1 MSPGDTTRSNAFDE
15 NGRAAGVLNQ
25 WAEALTQVLDSMTD
39 QQPRVVWQ
47 AVGGTAAAVAS
58 GEYPYLWWE
67 HPFSA
72 AAGAVAWIG
81 SPQPTWEH
89 VGTLTLKA
97 AGLDTVASSEA
108 QNTWFEIVGQSL
120 SAMARS
126 IGALLGR
133 EVTCGTG
140 TERKEAPESTEWAS
154 VSLTFADGAQP
165 ALLVALSPILLTLI
179 AGPPPA
185 DPVPAAPAPADEQ
198 SSEAGQLAL
207 NSRTIGLLLDVDLP
221 VSISFGKTR
230 LPMKEVLKL
239 TTGSIVELN
248 RDVNDPVEVLVN
260 QRLIARGE
268 VVVVEGNY
276 GVKIQEIASRNERLR
291 SIP

>member
-1 MSPGDTTRSNAFDE
+1 MSPGDTTRSNAFDF

-39 QQPRVVWQ
+39 RQPQVAWR
-47 AVGGTAAAVAS
+47 AIGGTVADVAS

-140 TERKEAPESTEWAS
+140 TERKEAPVSTEWAS
-154 VSLTFADGAQP
+154 VSLTFADGVQP
-165 ALLVALSPILLTLI
+165 ALLVSLSPVLLSLI
-179 AGPPPA
+179 AAPPPVERA
-185 DPVPAAPAPADEQ
+185 PVAPAPAEN

-239 TTGSIVELN
+239 TTGSIVELD

>member
-1 MSPGDTTRSNAFDE
+1 MSQGEKARTHALDAS
-15 NGRAAGVLNQ
+15 GRAASVLDQ
-25 WAEALTQVLDSMTD
+25 WAEALAQVLDSMTD
-39 QQPRVVWQ
+39 QHPQVTWQ
-47 AVGGTAAAVAS
+47 AVSGAVAAVAS
-58 GEYPYLWWE
+58 GEEPYLWWE

-72 AAGAVAWIG
+72 AAGALAWVG
-81 SPQPTWEH
+81 SPRPTWEH

-108 QNTWFEIVGQSL
+108 QNTWFEILGQSL

-126 IGALLGR
+126 IGGLLGR
-133 EVTCGTG
+133 EVTCGAG
-140 TERKEAPESTEWAS
+140 AEREAAPESAEWAS
-154 VSLTFADGAQP
+154 VALTFADGAQP
-165 ALLVALSPILLTLI
+165 PLLVALSPILLSLI
-179 AGPPPA
+179 AAPPPA
-185 DPVPAAPAPADEQ
+185 EPAQAEPAPAEY

-239 TTGSIVELN
+239 TTGSIVELD

>member
-1 MSPGDTTRSNAFDE
+1 MSPGDKLRITALE
-15 NGRAAGVLNQ
+15 ANGRAAGVLNQ
-25 WAEALTQVLDSMTD
+25 WAESLAQVLDSMTD
-39 QQPRVVWQ
+39 QKPQVTWQ
-47 AVGGTAAAVAS
+47 AVAGTAAEVAS

-72 AAGAVAWIG
+72 APGAVAWIG

-108 QNTWFEIVGQSL
+108 QNTWFEIIGQSL

-126 IGALLGR
+126 IGGLLGR
-133 EVTCGTG
+133 EVTCGNG
-140 TERKEAPESTEWAS
+140 GEREGAPESTEWAS
-154 VSLTFADGAQP
+154 VSLAFADGVLP
-165 ALLVALSPILLTLI
+165 ALLVALSPTLLSLI
-179 AGPPPA
+179 AAPPPA
-185 DPVPAAPAPADEQ
+185 EPAAAPAPAEVA
-198 SSEAGQLAL
+198 SEAGQLAL

-239 TTGSIVELN
+239 TTGSIVELD

>member
-1 MSPGDTTRSNAFDE
+1 
-15 NGRAAGVLNQ
+15 
-25 WAEALTQVLDSMTD
+25 MTD
-39 QQPRVVWQ
+39 QRPQVTWQ
-47 AVGGTAAAVAS
+47 AVAGTAAAVS
-58 GEYPYLWWE
+58 SPEYTYLWWE

-72 AAGAVAWIG
+72 APGAVAWIG
-81 SPQPTWEH
+81 APQPTWEH

-97 AGLDTVASSEA
+97 AGLETVATSEA
-108 QNTWFEIVGQSL
+108 QNTWFEIIGQSL

-126 IGALLGR
+126 IGGLVGH

-140 TERKEAPESTEWAS
+140 AEREGAPESAEWAS
-154 VSLTFADGAQP
+154 VTIAFADGAQP
-165 ALLVALSPILLTLI
+165 PLLVALSPIVLSLI
-179 AGPPPA
+179 AAPPPPA
-185 DPVPAAPAPADEQ
+185 SAPAAPSPAEQ
-198 SSEAGQLAL
+198 SNEAGQLAL

-239 TTGSIVELN
+239 TTGSIVELD

-260 QRLIARGE
+260 KRLIARGE

-276 GVKIQEIASRNERLR
+276 GVRIQEIASRNERLR

>member
-1 MSPGDTTRSNAFDE
+1 MSPGDKTRTNALDAA
-15 NGRAAGVLNQ
+15 GRAAVVLNQ
-25 WAEALTQVLDSMTD
+25 WAEALAQVLASMTD
-39 QQPRVVWQ
+39 QRPQVAWR
-47 AVGGTAAAVAS
+47 AVGGTAAEVAS

-72 AAGAVAWIG
+72 AAGARAWVG

-89 VGTLTLKA
+89 AGTLTLKA

-108 QNTWFEIVGQSL
+108 QNTWFEILGQSL

-126 IGALLGR
+126 LGSLLGR
-133 EVTCGTG
+133 EITCGAG
-140 TERKEAPESTEWAS
+140 AEREAAPESTEWAS
-154 VSLTFADGAQP
+154 VTVTFGEAAQP
-165 ALLVALSPILLTLI
+165 PLLVAFSPILLALI
-179 AGPPPA
+179 AAPPPGQ
-185 DPVPAAPAPADEQ
+185 PVPAEPAPAESRSD
-198 SSEAGQLAL
+198 AGQVAL

-239 TTGSIVELN
+239 TTGSIVELD

-260 QRLIARGE
+260 QHLIARGE

>member
-1 MSPGDTTRSNAFDE
+1 MSPGDTTRTNTLDATARVAS
-15 NGRAAGVLNQ
+15 VLNQ
-25 WAEALTQVLDSMTD
+25 WAESLAQVLGSMTD
-39 QQPRVVWQ
+39 QRPQVAWQ
-47 AVGGTAAAVAS
+47 AVSGTAAEVAS

-81 SPQPTWEH
+81 SPQPTWER
-89 VGTLTLKA
+89 VGTVTLKA

-126 IGALLGR
+126 IGGLLGR
-133 EVTCGTG
+133 EITCGPG
-140 TERKEAPESTEWAS
+140 AVRDAVPESTEWAS
-154 VSLTFADGAQP
+154 VSLRFTDGAQP
-165 ALLVALSPILLTLI
+165 PLLVAFSPNLLSLI
-179 AGPPPA
+179 SEPPPGEPA
-185 DPVPAAPAPADEQ
+185 SAEAAPAETWSD
-198 SSEAGQLAL
+198 AGQLAL

-221 VSISFGKTR
+221 VSISFGRTR
-230 LPMKEVLKL
+230 LPMKDVLKL
-239 TTGSIVELN
+239 STGSIVELD
-248 RDVNDPVEVLVN
+248 RDVNDPVEVRVN
-260 QRLIARGE
+260 QHLIARGE

>member
-1 MSPGDTTRSNAFDE
+1 MNLGDKPRTGGLDAG
-15 NGRAAGVLNQ
+15 GRAAGVLDQ
-25 WAEALTQVLDSMTD
+25 WAEALAQVLDSMTD
-39 QQPRVVWQ
+39 QRPQVTWQ
-47 AVGGTAAAVAS
+47 AVAGTAAAVS
-58 GEYPYLWWE
+58 SPEYTYLWWE

-72 AAGAVAWIG
+72 APGAVAWIG
-81 SPQPTWEH
+81 APQPTWEH

-97 AGLDTVASSEA
+97 AGLETVATSEA
-108 QNTWFEIVGQSL
+108 QNTWFEIIGQSL

-126 IGALLGR
+126 IGGLVGH

-140 TERKEAPESTEWAS
+140 AEREGAPESAEWAS
-154 VSLTFADGAQP
+154 VTIAFADGAQP
-165 ALLVALSPILLTLI
+165 PLLVALSPIVLSLI
-179 AGPPPA
+179 AAPPPPA
-185 DPVPAAPAPADEQ
+185 SAPAAPSPAEQ
-198 SSEAGQLAL
+198 SNEAGQLAL

-239 TTGSIVELN
+239 TTGSIVELD

-276 GVKIQEIASRNERLR
+276 GVRIQEIASRNERLR

>member
-1 MSPGDTTRSNAFDE
+1 MSQGDITRTNTLEAVDK
-15 NGRAAGVLNQ
+15 AAGLLNQ

-39 QQPRVVWQ
+39 QRPQAGWQ
-47 AVGGTAAAVAS
+47 AVGGTAAEVAS

-67 HPFSA
+67 QPFSA
-72 AAGAVAWIG
+72 AAGALAWIG

-97 AGLDTVASSEA
+97 AGLDTVTPSEA
-108 QNTWFEIVGQSL
+108 RNTWFEILGQSL

-126 IGALLGR
+126 IAGLVGR
-133 EVTCGTG
+133 EITCGAG
-140 TERKEAPESTEWAS
+140 AEREAAPESTEWAS
-154 VSLTFADGAQP
+154 VALTFADGAQP
-165 ALLVALSPILLTLI
+165 PLLVAFSPQLLSLI
-179 AGPPPA
+179 TVSPPGE
-185 DPVPAAPAPADEQ
+185 PAPAEPAPAE
-198 SSEAGQLAL
+198 SWSEAGQLAL
-207 NSRTIGLLLDVDLP
+207 NSRTMGLLLDVDLP

-239 TTGSIVELN
+239 TTGSIVELD

-268 VVVVEGNY
+268 VVVVDGNY

-291 SIP
+291 SIS

>member
-1 MSPGDTTRSNAFDE
+1 MSPGDKTANTLNAT
-15 NGRAAGVLNQ
+15 GRAAEVLNQ
-25 WAEALTQVLDSMTD
+25 WAEALAQVLASMTD
-39 QQPRVVWQ
+39 QRPQVAWQ
-47 AVGGTAAAVAS
+47 AISGTAAEVTS

-67 HPFSA
+67 HPFSTA
-72 AAGAVAWIG
+72 ASDLTWIG

-97 AGLDTVASSEA
+97 AGLDTVAPSEA

-120 SAMARS
+120 AAMARS
-126 IGALLGR
+126 IGGLLGR
-133 EVTCGTG
+133 DVTCGAG
-140 TERKEAPESTEWAS
+140 AEREAAPDATEWAA
-154 VSLTFADGAQP
+154 VSLTFTDGARP
-165 ALLVALSPILLTLI
+165 PLLVAFSPELLSLI
-179 AGPPPA
+179 AEPPPGELA
-185 DPVPAAPAPADEQ
+185 RAEPAPAESWSD
-198 SSEAGQLAL
+198 AGQLAL

-221 VSISFGKTR
+221 VSISFGKTH

-260 QRLIARGE
+260 QHLIARGE

>member
-1 MSPGDTTRSNAFDE
+1 MSQSEKAPSHAFDAT
-15 NGRAAGVLNQ
+15 GRPAAVLNQ
-25 WAEALTQVLDSMTD
+25 WAEALAQVLDSMTD
-39 QQPRVVWQ
+39 RQPQVAWQ
-47 AVGGTAAAVAS
+47 TVGGTAAEVAS

-72 AAGAVAWIG
+72 AAGALAWVG
-81 SPQPTWEH
+81 APQPTWEH

-108 QNTWFEIVGQSL
+108 QNTWFEILGQSL

-126 IGALLGR
+126 IGGLLGR
-133 EVTCGTG
+133 EITCGAG
-140 TERKEAPESTEWAS
+140 AERESAPESTEWAS
-154 VSLTFADGAQP
+154 VALTFADGAQP
-165 ALLVALSPILLTLI
+165 PLLVAFSPVLLSLI
-179 AGPPPA
+179 AAPPPA
-185 DPVPAAPAPADEQ
+185 EPAPAEPAPAE
-198 SSEAGQLAL
+198 SSCDAGQLAL

-230 LPMKEVLKL
+230 LPMREVLKL
-239 TTGSIVELN
+239 TTGSIVELD

-260 QRLIARGE
+260 QHLIARGE

-276 GVKIQEIASRNERLR
+276 GVKIQEIASRNQRLR